1 MLASARAFN
10 PLPDLSAPFGAPFSL
25 SETTMRTKEEM
36 AELLA
41 SEMAESMDIVGLV
54 RFYRDSMIE
63 DLMEN
68 WTEDDLIEEIDHL
81 GL

>member
-1 MLASARAFN
+1 MK
-10 PLPDLSAPFGAPFSL
+10 
-25 SETTMRTKEEM
+25 TKEEM

-41 SEMAESMDIVGLV
+41 SELAESMDIESLV
-54 RFYRDSMIE
+54 RFYRDSAIE